1 MKRKN
6 SWWFLPFLH
15 CQSTTIYRQLRK
27 RHCAPCSFV
36 VLALFY
42 DVFPLTLPFNQ
53 FLRAIRRRDFS
64 SFLCFLRG
72 NSKFGRS
79 KGSGNRIRRFRSRAR
94 RSQGINLC
102 VRTVV
107 VTDEEFLESKN
118 FEEDNGSWLR
128 RIEKDGSKRIL
139 ESWRMKNK
147 KVGWTMNTIDWMSS
161 LKTVHWTVLND
172 QSTCMADRSHRRS
185 IECRNCLNSCARK
198 I

>member
-1 MKRKN
+1 M
-6 SWWFLPFLH
+6 PFLY

-27 RHCAPCSFV
+27 RHCVPCSLV
-36 VLALFY
+36 VLFLFY
-42 DVFPLTLPFNQ
+42 DVFPLTLPFDQ
-53 FLRAIRRRDFS
+53 FLRAIRRKDFS

-72 NSKFGRS
+72 NSEFGQF

-94 RSQGINLC
+94 RSRGINLC

-107 VTDEEFLESKN
+107 VTGEEFLESKN

-128 RIEKDGSKRIL
+128 RIEKEESKRIL

-147 KVGWTMNTIDWMSS
+147 KSLLNDEYIDWMSS
-161 LKTVHWTVLND
+161 LKTYVLNTSEWPINLHGGPKS
-172 QSTCMADRSHRRS
+172 STIDRMQKLS
-185 IECRNCLNSCARK
+185 NSCARK